1 MQLLPNTWEKGI
13 TTSFGLIITQIKV
26 EACHADLF
34 FFFVNGTNIKKTH
47 TTVWIIYSI
56 KISVEYLKILY

>member
-13 TTSFGLIITQIKV
+13 TTSLSLITQIKV
-26 EACHADLF
+26 EACYADL
-34 FFFVNGTNIKKTH
+34 FFFVNGTNIKKNH